1 MTAIGIA
8 FLVFACTFLGAL
20 LGMRMRS
27 ALPEQHLSDA
37 SKDVI
42 HLCMGLIATM
52 TALILGLITA
62 SAKSTFDEQDTAV
75 RTAAAS
81 VLTLDRTLVRFG
93 PETKALR
100 EDLRRALT
108 TAVDRIWGNAP
119 GHAPPASDGDRTTA
133 VEKIEQGILDLSP
146 QNDAQRWLQ
155 SQALSLASDVLKA
168 RWLSFAGAG
177 NGVPTAFL
185 VVIVFWLTA
194 LFWSFGLFA
203 PRNGMV
209 IGVLLLSTASVAA
222 SVFLILE
229 MQSPFS
235 GVMKISSAPL
245 QYALAHLGQ

>member
-8 FLVFACTFLGAL
+8 LLVFSFTFLGAL
-20 LGMRMRS
+20 VGMRMRS

-37 SKDVI
+37 SKDVV

-52 TALILGLITA
+52 TALILGLVTA

-75 RTAAAS
+75 RTVAAS
-81 VLTLDRTLVRFG
+81 ILTLDRTLARFG
-93 PETKALR
+93 PETKPLRAEIQGAL
-100 EDLRRALT
+100 A
-108 TAVDRIWGNAP
+108 TAVDRVWQREPGRAP
-119 GHAPPASDGDRTTA
+119 AASEADRTTA
-133 VEKIEQGILDLSP
+133 IEAIEQGILDLAP

-168 RWLSFAGAG
+168 RWMSFAGAG
-177 NGVPTAFL
+177 NSVPTAFL
-185 VVIVFWLTA
+185 GVIICWLTV

-209 IGVLLLSTASVAA
+209 ISVLLLSTASVAA

>member
-8 FLVFACTFLGAL
+8 LLVFACTFAGAL
-20 LGMRMRS
+20 VGMRMRS

-52 TALILGLITA
+52 TALILGLVTA
-62 SAKSTFDEQDTAV
+62 SAKSTFDEQDSAV
-75 RTAAAS
+75 RAAAAS
-81 VLTLDRTLVRFG
+81 VLTLDRTLARFG
-93 PETKALR
+93 PETKPVREELR
-100 EDLRRALT
+100 SALT
-108 TAVDRIWGNAP
+108 SAVDRMWASEP
-119 GHAPPASDGDRTTA
+119 GHAPAASDADRTTA
-133 VEKIEQGILDLSP
+133 AEGVEQGILDLSP

-168 RWLSFAGAG
+168 RWMSFAGAG
-177 NGVPTAFL
+177 NAAPTAFL
-185 VVIVFWLTA
+185 AVIVFWLTA